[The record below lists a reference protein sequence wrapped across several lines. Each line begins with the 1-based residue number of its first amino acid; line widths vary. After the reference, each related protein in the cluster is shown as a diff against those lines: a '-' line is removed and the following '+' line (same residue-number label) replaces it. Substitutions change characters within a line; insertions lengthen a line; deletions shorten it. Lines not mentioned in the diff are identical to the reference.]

1 MNEKKPEEIIPH
13 IIQYSSI
20 IAEISCHV
28 EHLHERATPF
38 VQAGANI
45 DVDLG

>member
-1 MNEKKPEEIIPH
+1 MKKSENIIPH

-28 EHLHERATPF
+28 EHLHERATPL
-38 VQAGANI
+38 VQTGANT